1 MWQPCSLHG
10 GPVPSTLVSR
20 LRVGLLRIGL
30 LLVGLSAATVGC
42 AEDSPTSVDVTSM
55 PFELWT
61 GETTTLDDLIDSD
74 DRPVVVNL
82 WATWC
87 TPCLEE
93 MPVLQAAHERDAGQ
107 VRFVGINVSDSPT
120 RALQRADELG
130 ITYLQGRDPDGQF
143 SAALSTVGLPVTA
156 FVDRRGDVTHVHYG
170 PLDDD
175 ELAKAID
182 EYLEPAR

>member
-1 MWQPCSLHG
+1 M
-10 GPVPSTLVSR
+10 
-20 LRVGLLRIGL
+20 GLF
-30 LLVGLSAATVGC
+30 LVGLSASTVGC
-42 AEDSPTSVDVTSM
+42 AEDSPIAVDVTSM

-61 GETTTLDDLIDSD
+61 GETATLNDLIDSD

-93 MPVLQAAHERDAGQ
+93 MPVLQAAHERESGQ

-120 RALQRADELG
+120 RAAQRADELG

-156 FVDRRGDVTHVHYG
+156 FVSRRGDVTHVHHG
-170 PLDDD
+170 PLDTD
-175 ELAKAID
+175 ELAEAID
-182 EYLEPAR
+182 EYLETIR